1 MGEIVQL
8 REKAT
13 NARTFFACSIIFNAV
28 FDLDIGCISQIAIRV
43 DGTVPLENERD
54 KCANLVGDAIEDVMN
69 YEDSASMQVLASDLA
84 IIALAKAMIY
94 IAIQPVGKNTS
105 LKKDREK
112 ALDIVLNRIGGRKS
126 EPVKEDHVLTYV
138 EPDWMKGLPD
148 EQRSSRED
156 IAQKLSNMQKENGQ
170 QVSD

>member
-13 NARTFFACSIIFNAV
+13 NARTFFACSVIFNAV
-28 FDLDIGCISQIAIRV
+28 FDLDIGCISQIATRI

-69 YEDSASMQVLASDLA
+69 YEDMEAMSVSASDIA
-84 IIALAKAMIY
+84 IIAIAKAMVY

-126 EPVKEDHVLTYV
+126 EPVREDHVLTYV

-148 EQRSSRED
+148 EQRSSKDD
-156 IAQKLSNMQKENGQ
+156 IAQKLSDLQEQNG
-170 QVSD
+170 

>member
-13 NARTFFACSIIFNAV
+13 NARTFFACSMIFNAV
-28 FDLDIGCISQIAIRV
+28 FDLDIGCINQIAIRI
-43 DGTVPLENERD
+43 DGTIPLEGERD
-54 KCANLVGDAIEDVMN
+54 SCANLIGDAIEDVMS
-69 YEDSASMQVLASDLA
+69 YENMSDMNVNASDIA
-84 IIALAKAMIY
+84 VIALAKAMIY
-94 IAIQPVGKNTS
+94 IAIQPIGKNIS

-126 EPVKEDHVLTYV
+126 EPTKEDHVLTYV

-148 EQRSSRED
+148 EHRSSAQD
-156 IAQKLSNMQKENGQ
+156 IAHKLSDMQQ
-170 QVSD
+170 